1 MTSHD
6 QGGVRRTLDS
16 NYAAASEATGGVYAR
31 LGFRRVATACI
42 VG

>member
-6 QGGVRRTLDS
+6 QGGVRRTLES
-16 NYAAASEATGGVYAR
+16 YYAAGSEAIGGVHAG